1 MPQIII
7 DDKFIDTLINNAREN
22 PRLRQAFDLRTTEA
36 DQSQR
41 MLNALIP
48 GTELPIHRHRETT
61 ETVVILRGRMDEIFF
76 DDSGRETSRVRLAH
90 DGGTQALSIPAG
102 AWHTVE
108 VLEPTVIFEAKDGP
122 FVPRSDDDVLKA

>member
-1 MPQIII
+1 MSQLII
-7 DDKFIDTLINNAREN
+7 DNTFIDTLINDARAN
-22 PRLRQAFDLRTTEA
+22 PRLRQAFDLRTSTA

-48 GTELPIHRHRETT
+48 GTLLPIHRHRETT
-61 ETVVILRGRMDEIFF
+61 ETVVILRGRMDEVFF
-76 DDSGRETSRVRLAH
+76 DDEGHETSRVHLAH
-90 DGGTQALSIPAG
+90 DGGPQALSIPAG

-122 FVPRSDDDVLKA
+122 FVPRSEDDILKT

>member
-1 MPQIII
+1 MSQIII
-7 DDKFIDTLINNAREN
+7 DDNFIDTLINDARAN
-22 PRLRQAFDLRTTEA
+22 PRLRQAFDLRTSEA

-48 GTELPIHRHRETT
+48 GTQLPIHRHRETT
-61 ETVVILRGRMDEIFF
+61 ETVVILRGRMDEVFF
-76 DDSGRETSRVRLAH
+76 DDEGRETSRVCLSH
-90 DGGTQALSIPAG
+90 DSGPQALSIPAC

-122 FVPRSDDDVLKA
+122 FVPRSDDDILKI